1 MQLVKFD
8 RIRNGMIFYSQVS
21 KAAHMGGV
29 GIKAGSVNDP
39 PSKRGLAHLAEHVIF
54 GGHDP
59 ESDRDIDIN
68 YYERYMGG
76 PESGALVQT
85 GHTYTFYG
93 TDQLLRRSHI
103 LDCFDRLSQQ
113 VMNRRITAV
122 ATEREKAAVHNE
134 FYRNGSDYIPDILG
148 VHLRKL
154 IYTTNP
160 VKNRV
165 DCELPEFEKITASD
179 IRGFVRKWYVPRN
192 MFAILFGPQFL
203 DVKRRVEKNF
213 EGIEIPSEPRL
224 EFDRAD
230 CTPSFAEVRS
240 KNIFLPRLNQHHVAM
255 GFPTETFN
263 SKDSEALDVLARIL
277 AFRLRMRIRNG
288 NQDFRRGVYRVMA
301 YTERTYLHGMFYIV
315 FATVGSAEYAREVE
329 GAILDEINKLK
340 KDLTLSDEFDA
351 IRKNIEW
358 QYRLIF
364 RDAPG
369 VLAGMVI
376 DCAANGDEELAGLH
390 SFIPNLRRVTQRKLR
405 EVVNKY
411 FSAGFA
417 RICISPE

>member
-8 RIRNGMIFYSQVS
+8 RISNGMIFYSQVS
-21 KAAHMGGV
+21 TAAHMGGV

-39 PSKRGLAHLAEHVIF
+39 SGKRGLAHLAEHVIF

-59 ESDRDIDIN
+59 ESERDIDVN

-76 PESGALVQT
+76 PESDAMVQT

-93 TDQLLRRSHI
+93 VDQLLRRSHL
-103 LDCFDRLSQQ
+103 LDCFDRLSSQ
-113 VMNRRITAV
+113 VVGRRITTV

-134 FYRNGSDYIPDILG
+134 YYRNGSDFIPDILG

-154 IYTTNP
+154 IYVTNP

-165 DCELPEFEKITASD
+165 DCELPEFEKATASD
-179 IRGFVRKWYVPRN
+179 IRRFVRRWYVPRN
-192 MFAILFGPQFL
+192 MFAILFGPQFFE
-203 DVKRRVEKNF
+203 VKRRVEKNF
-213 EGIEIPSEPRL
+213 GGLVSDSEPNL

-230 CTPSFAEVRS
+230 CFPVFTGIRY
-240 KNIFLPRLNQHHVAM
+240 KNISLPRINQHHVAI
-255 GFPTETFN
+255 GFPTEIFG

-315 FATVGSAEYAREVE
+315 FATVGTAEYTREVE
-329 GAILDEINKLK
+329 DVILDEINKLK
-340 KDLTLSDEFDA
+340 RQLALPDELDA
-351 IRKNIEW
+351 VRKNMEW
-358 QYRLIF
+358 QHRLIF
-364 RDAPG
+364 RDSPG
-369 VLAGMVI
+369 ILAGMVI

-405 EVVNKY
+405 EAVNKY
-411 FSAGFA
+411 FSSGLAVV
-417 RICISPE
+417 RICPE